1 MALPKVI
8 HPRNKIRVPS
18 TGDVLEFEP
27 FTTQDE
33 KAIILLDKSSSLYDK
48 SKLQQEILQ
57 KCCQTEGFDFSKL
70 SCVEITYLFLHLRK
84 ISVSGVLELS
94 ATCTECGED
103 ININIGIDDIV
114 FDKEKLK
121 PLQFNLNTDD
131 GPYIVTCSHIR
142 VEDLKHIDGENI
154 KFDDMAVVLRS
165 MMKPDGNDI
174 IEFTPEEKLELFLQ
188 LDATTAQKIVEY
200 VNDSPKLEK
209 KLSLE
214 CPECGHKFEGD
225 LKDFFI

>member
-1 MALPKVI
+1 MALPKLI
-8 HPRNKIRVPS
+8 HPRNKIKVPS
-18 TGDVLEFEP
+18 TGDILEFEP

-48 SKLQQEILQ
+48 SRLQLEIIQ
-57 KCCQTEGFDFSKL
+57 KCCKTEGFDFSTL

-84 ISVSGVLELS
+84 ISVSGILELS

-103 ININIGIDDIV
+103 IHISLGIDDIQ
-114 FDKEKLK
+114 FDSEKLK
-121 PLQFNLNTDD
+121 PLKININTVD
-131 GPYIVTCSHIR
+131 GPYIVTVSQIT
-142 VEDLKHIDGENI
+142 VEDLKYIDGENI
-154 KFDDMAVVLRS
+154 KFEDMAVVLRS

-174 IEFTPEEKLELFLQ
+174 IEFTQDEKIELFNQ
-188 LDATTAQKIVEY
+188 LDATTAQKIVDY

-209 KLSLE
+209 RLEIE